1 MAASEPG
8 PPPPVAPLQPEGPLD
23 AGAPTFSSGSSVGS
37 SSGPSPGHAPARP
50 APVVGAPSLPL
61 LPRGVGE
68 VVDTAIGIYRRNWK
82 LLVGTAAVVVVP
94 IEFLSALLN
103 RNYFSQVRQ
112 FINAFKTGVAPA
124 SGTNGRGLLGSL
136 LLFLTLPF
144 LTAAIATAAAGCSMG
159 HPMTVG
165 KVWRT
170 ALRRFWAILGLGVLR
185 FLLIVAASFVFL
197 VPAIYLYIK
206 LLLSPVALMVEDAG
220 PISAMERSWRLTSG
234 NWWRTCGV
242 EVLKVMVAWFG
253 LVLVQMPPLLL
264 GFVSGR
270 AGWVF
275 LGIAGTL
282 GQAAFIPFVVVVTVV
297 VYFDLRIRREAFDL
311 AVTAQ
316 QVQAARAA

>member
-82 LLVGTAAVVVVP
+82 LLV
-94 IEFLSALLN
+94 
-103 RNYFSQVRQ
+103 
-112 FINAFKTGVAPA
+112 APA

-170 ALRRFWAILGLGVLR
+170 TLRRFWAILGLGVLR

-220 PISAMERSWRLTSG
+220 PISAVERSWRLTSG